1 MSAYALLL
9 LENTYLPG
17 ILAVRKALS
26 DTNAQFPVVLLY
38 SAKNVNK
45 DTIALFTASELFSD
59 LIDIDDNL
67 LVSNSPHTLE
77 SVLSRPDLAYT
88 LSKINLWRL
97 VEYSK
102 LVYLD
107 ADTLP
112 LQNLDHL
119 FAQNFDA
126 LQVMAAPD
134 CGWPDLFNS
143 GFMVLQPNMTVF
155 QELMDLYASTESFD
169 GADQGLLNHYF
180 NPDLYHGGTSR
191 WLRLPFI
198 YNCTLNSHY
207 EYFPAMQRYF
217 HDIKLFHF
225 IGDKKPWDPNY
236 GEQLRRDPSLFK
248 VADNKNVYELWH
260 EVYESIEMDRQSQH
274 EVRQTTEVLEPEHVE
289 TVEAVETA
297 VETAVEP
304 QPEPPVVHHQYY
316 YKEPESEPEKYEEN
330 RGEAWKLNESRG
342 PNKWEDSSES
352 EEEEEDAGELDT
364 RELARSLSQLDVE
377 TPQDDY
383 AAKHPIF
390 PWEKSPARQKPTRSF
405 SARTA
410 LPSTLTKIPFTAAF
424 DNGAELENYIASRE
438 QTERPETLQEIE
450 QDEQLD
456 EQESQELEKL
466 AP

>member
-17 ILAVRKALS
+17 VLAVRKALS
-26 DTNAQFPVVLLY
+26 DTKAQFPVVLLY

-45 DTIALFTASELFSD
+45 DTIALFAASKLFSD
-59 LIDIDDNL
+59 LINIDDNI

-77 SVLSRPDLAYT
+77 FVLNRPDLAYT

-107 ADTLP
+107 ADTLL

-126 LQVMAAPD
+126 SQVMAAPD

-143 GFMVLQPNMTVF
+143 GVMVLQPNMTVF
-155 QELMDLYASTESFD
+155 QELMDLYESTESFD

-207 EYFPAMQRYF
+207 EYFPALQRYF
-217 HDIKLFHF
+217 QDIKVFHF
-225 IGDKKPWDPNY
+225 IGDKKPWDRNY
-236 GEQLRRDPSLFK
+236 AAQLRKDPSLFK

-260 EVYESIEMDRQSQH
+260 EVYESIEIDGHSQNAILQIS
-274 EVRQTTEVLEPEHVE
+274 EKAEPGHVA
-289 TVEAVETA
+289 TVEAVEA
-297 VETAVEP
+297 VEAP
-304 QPEPPVVHHQYY
+304 QPQPPVVHHQYY

-342 PNKWEDSSES
+342 PNKWEDPSES
-352 EEEEEDAGELDT
+352 EEEKEDT
-364 RELARSLSQLDVE
+364 RELDTKELVHSLSQLDVE
-377 TPQDDY
+377 SPQDDY
-383 AAKHPIF
+383 ASTHPIF
-390 PWEKSPARQKPTRSF
+390 PWEKSAARQKPTRSF
-405 SARTA
+405 SARTS
-410 LPSTLTKIPFTAAF
+410 LPTTLTKIPFTAAF
-424 DNGAELENYIASRE
+424 DNGSELENYIASRD
-438 QTERPETLQEIE
+438 QAERPETLQEIKK
-450 QDEQLD
+450 DEQLD